1 MFFDENC
8 KNVFIYIVYIWIY
21 TFILNNKYLC
31 MNQKYIHE
39 PYFCMWILFIF
50 IYNNNY
56 F

>member
-39 PYFCMWILFIF
+39 PYFLYVDSLY
-50 IYNNNY
+50 IYIQQ
-56 F
+56 